1 MKDSVPLFSMRGR
14 TVLVTGATGHLG
26 RAMSVSLAE
35 AGARVLVN
43 GRSPSRVSALVDVIR
58 ASGGEAEPAAFDV
71 TDASQV
77 RAAIS
82 RVEGPLH
89 AVVNN
94 AYLGGGGNLRSAGLQ
109 AYRDSFE
116 IGLVAAHGLLQESLP
131 ALRRAVDSDGD
142 ASVINIA
149 SMYGMVSPDP
159 RIYDSPAASNPPFY
173 GATKGALLQWTRY
186 AACELGADGIRVNS
200 VSPGAFPSD
209 AVCESSP
216 DFVSRLA
223 ARVPLGRTGRSVEIA
238 GPVLFLA
245 SAASSYVN
253 GANLVVDGG
262 WTSW

>member
-1 MKDSVPLFSMRGR
+1 MKDTVPLFSMRGR
-14 TVLVTGATGHLG
+14 TVLVTGATGYLG
-26 RAMSVSLAE
+26 RAMSLALAD

-43 GRSPSRVSALVDVIR
+43 GRSPTRVSALVDEVLS
-58 ASGGEAEPAAFDV
+58 SGGEAEEFAFDV
-71 TDASQV
+71 TDPGQV
-77 RAAIS
+77 RSAIS

-89 AVVNN
+89 ALINN
-94 AYLGGGGNLRSAGLQ
+94 AYVGGGGTLRTADSQ

-116 IGLVAAHGLLQESLP
+116 VGVVAAHRLLQESLP
-131 ALRRAVDSDGD
+131 ALRRAVGSEGD
-142 ASVINIA
+142 ASVINVA
-149 SMYGMVSPDP
+149 SMYGLVSPDP

-173 GATKGALLQWTRY
+173 GAAKGALLQWTRY
-186 AACELGADGIRVNS
+186 AACELGAEGIRVNS

-209 AVCESSP
+209 AVRQSSP

-223 ARVPLGRTGRSVEIA
+223 ARVPLRRTGRSPEIA

-253 GANLVVDGG
+253 GTNLIVDGG